1 MKQKIAFITGA
12 TAGIGLE
19 TAKIL
24 AENQFKLILTGRRKE
39 RLDQLKA
46 ELEKEGTQV
55 ITLCFDVRNKAEVE
69 QALATLPEEW
79 KKVDVLI
86 NNAGLAAGLDPVHQA
101 AIDDWETMIDTNVK
115 GLLYMSRIVSN
126 WMIEQQSGHIINIS
140 SIAGIESYPN
150 GSVYCAT
157 KHAVNAISK
166 AMRIELA
173 PHNIK
178 VGTIS
183 PGALET
189 EFSLVRFKGDQ
200 QKADQVYEGFTPLNA
215 RDIAESIYFVLSRPA
230 HVNIAD
236 ILIMPTAQGSA
247 RDIFRK

>member
-69 QALATLPEEW
+69 QALATLPKEW

-115 GLLYMSRIVSN
+115 GLLYMSHIVSN
-126 WMIEQQSGHIINIS
+126 WMIDQQSGHIINIS

-150 GSVYCAT
+150 GSVYCAS